1 MSQSVK
7 RNLLAAFRHLL
18 KPLVRIAIRN
28 GVAFPAFAGALQD
41 AYVNV
46 AITELRSS
54 GRVPTADAIS
64 VMTEVTPEDVRMVMG
79 SPVDAKVSEADSKI
93 NAAARILVGW
103 HTDRDYIGP
112 YGLVRDLQFSGSGAA
127 GKNGAVGF
135 LELTQRYC
143 PELPAKALLDEV
155 IRTACVQDLGNGYF
169 RAITRSY
176 VPEQLSTES
185 IRRFAQVVH
194 NVTETL
200 EVNLRRSVR
209 GTGRIER
216 TIFADYGLPRNEIA
230 AFDKY
235 VRERGQLFADD
246 IDNWFSERSKQK
258 QGLDDVI
265 FTGIGIYHYVVNEED
280 EQDFGKS
287 LQ

>member
-1 MSQSVK
+1 M
-7 RNLLAAFRHLL
+7 
-18 KPLVRIAIRN
+18 
-28 GVAFPAFAGALQD
+28 
-41 AYVNV
+41 
-46 AITELRSS
+46 
-54 GRVPTADAIS
+54 
-64 VMTEVTPEDVRMVMG
+64 
-79 SPVDAKVSEADSKI
+79 
-93 NAAARILVGW
+93 
-103 HTDRDYIGP
+103 
-112 YGLVRDLQFSGSGAA
+112 
-127 GKNGAVGF
+127 
-135 LELTQRYC
+135 
-143 PELPAKALLDEV
+143 
-155 IRTACVQDLGNGYF
+155 
-169 RAITRSY
+169 
-176 VPEQLSTES
+176 
-185 IRRFAQVVH
+185 
-194 NVTETL
+194 
-200 EVNLRRSVR
+200 R